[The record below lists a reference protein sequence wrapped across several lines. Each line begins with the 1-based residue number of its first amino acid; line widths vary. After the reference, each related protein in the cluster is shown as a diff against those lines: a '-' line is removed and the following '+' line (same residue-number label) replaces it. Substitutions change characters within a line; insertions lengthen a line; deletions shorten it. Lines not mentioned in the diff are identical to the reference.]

1 MAACPDPTIYGSWFW
16 YSLPPMAVIRES
28 WEKILHWEK
37 VNFSSGKFLEGGL
50 GLVEGGLKVGRSY
63 AVQKWRRQPM
73 AARQFAP
80 IFLILPQT
88 LAVVSPN
95 WSDSNS
101 GERERYF
108 PPRAQIGPKWKNGST
123 YLQSCEMSI
132 CLHGANLPNQILP
145 QEKHV
150 NRNKFYTKK
159 EKGIK
164 FTQKGF
170 WGTKAEPS
178 II

>member
-1 MAACPDPTIYGSWFW
+1 
-16 YSLPPMAVIRES
+16 MAVIRES
-28 WEKILHWEK
+28 WEKILHREK
-37 VNFSSGKFLEGGL
+37 VYFSSGQFLEGGL

-101 GERERYF
+101 GEREIF
-108 PPRAQIGPKWKNGST
+108 ST
-123 YLQSCEMSI
+123 E
-132 CLHGANLPNQILP
+132 GANWTEMEKWADLPWLALG
-145 QEKHV
+145 E
-150 NRNKFYTKK
+150 
-159 EKGIK
+159 
-164 FTQKGF
+164 
-170 WGTKAEPS
+170 
-178 II
+178 

>member
-1 MAACPDPTIYGSWFW
+1 
-16 YSLPPMAVIRES
+16 MAVIRES
-28 WEKILHWEK
+28 WEKILHREK

-108 PPRAQIGPKWKNGST
+108 PLRAQIGPKWKNGLT
-123 YLQSCEMSI
+123 YLG
-132 CLHGANLPNQILP
+132 LHW
-145 QEKHV
+145 V
-150 NRNKFYTKK
+150 NDLLNAQVQM
-159 EKGIK
+159 I
-164 FTQKGF
+164 
-170 WGTKAEPS
+170 
-178 II
+178 

>member
-1 MAACPDPTIYGSWFW
+1 M
-16 YSLPPMAVIRES
+16 
-28 WEKILHWEK
+28 
-37 VNFSSGKFLEGGL
+37 

-108 PPRAQIGPKWKNGST
+108 PLRAQIGPKWKNGLT
-123 YLQSCEMSI
+123 YLG
-132 CLHGANLPNQILP
+132 LHW
-145 QEKHV
+145 V
-150 NRNKFYTKK
+150 NDLLNAQVQM
-159 EKGIK
+159 I
-164 FTQKGF
+164 
-170 WGTKAEPS
+170 
-178 II
+178 